1 MYPPDMRWDALFAD
15 LEAELEGEQRVA
27 LDAEVAERVRIERG
41 SVTLVDRL
49 RAHVGGALVLD
60 TGALAVRGTVRDV
73 GADFVL
79 LDDEGGGY
87 AMVPVAALEGV
98 VGLGRSVAPAPGAVL
113 RRLGLTSAL
122 RGLVRDR
129 GEVQVLTATTE
140 VRGVPSAVGQ
150 DHLDLSPL
158 RAGERDAAAPGARS
172 VPLAALRVV
181 RSR

>member
-1 MYPPDMRWDALFAD
+1 MRWDLLFAD
-15 LEAELEGEQRVA
+15 LEAQLAGEQQAAV
-27 LDAEVAERVRIERG
+27 DAEVAERVRIERG

-49 RAHVGGALVLD
+49 RAHVGSALVLD
-60 TGALAVRGTVRDV
+60 AGPLSVRGTVREV

-87 AMVPVAALEGV
+87 ALVPVLALEGV
-98 VGLGRSVAPAPGAVL
+98 SGLGRAVAPVPGAVL

-129 GEVQVLTATTE
+129 AELRVHTASAE
-140 VRGVPSAVGQ
+140 VRGVPSAVGA
-150 DHLDLSPL
+150 DHLDLVPL
-158 RAGERDAAAPGARS
+158 RPGERDAPPPAARS
-172 VPLAALRVV
+172 VPLSALRVV

>member
-1 MYPPDMRWDALFAD
+1 MRWDDLFAD
-15 LEAELEGEQRVA
+15 LEAQLEGEQRTA

-49 RAHVGGALVLD
+49 RAHVGSVLLLH
-60 TGALAVRGTVRDV
+60 TGALAVRGTVREV
-73 GADFVL
+73 GSDFVL

-98 VGLGRSVAPAPGAVL
+98 AGLGRAVAPAPAAVL
-113 RRLGLTSAL
+113 RRLGLGSAL

-129 GEVQVLTATTE
+129 AEVRVLTATTE
-140 VRGVPSAVGQ
+140 VRGVPSAVGA
-150 DHLDLSPL
+150 DHLDLVPL
-158 RAGERDAAAPGARS
+158 RAGERDGVAVGARS
-172 VPLAALRVV
+172 VPLVALHVV

>member
-1 MYPPDMRWDALFAD
+1 MRWDDLFAD
-15 LEAELEGEQRVA
+15 LEAQLAGEHRAA

-49 RAHVGGALVLD
+49 RAHVGAALVLD
-60 TGALAVRGTVRDV
+60 TGVLAVRGTVSEV
-73 GADFVL
+73 GSDFVL

-87 AMVPVAALEGV
+87 AVVPVAAVEGV
-98 VGLGRSVAPAPGAVL
+98 VGLGRAVAPAPGAVL

-129 GEVQVLTATTE
+129 AEVQVLTATTE
-140 VRGVPSAVGQ
+140 VRGVPASVGA
-150 DHLDLSPL
+150 DHLDLVPL
-158 RAGERDAAAPGARS
+158 RAGDRDPVAAGVRS